1 MDRKNVIPKQKDDTA
16 SSSRKRRA
24 ATVEKVSKRKKIE
37 ESVSESD
44 SKLKEISDYVDSSE
58 DVAKR
63 SVSGDSKECEG
74 SESNSDD
81 GDNDSLSVPYL
92 SRCIS
97 VERYDLRTII
107 DEVESFP
114 SKISVKSRMTAYRE
128 FKQILVDQELKKRFK
143 RSCFGHLRN
152 LPEHLKFNGQLN
164 STKVVDIKL
173 IRIVDS
179 LNFFEKYPWGKEIFQ
194 LTMDY
199 LKKKSDLK
207 KQKKVFDEKQKT
219 SYALFGFPWAFMIWI
234 YEAFP
239 HLGEFAGKSMDEP
252 LPIPRILRWHT
263 SKRDKI
269 IEGDPF
275 KYKGKVT
282 ENVHPYIIPTVCET
296 KMDYMIMFESYTDEI
311 KNNVLDGLKKELER
325 VTVLTS
331 NEDSDDDEDLGGNPV
346 GVRVGDD
353 DSLSTSKDAAG
364 TSSLGGLHKCMA
376 ALEEAVLDIAAYIK
390 EKRMKKKEN
399 DERQHGRVHDETTA
413 EAEEKTTVVGE
424 VRKEGEEE
432 KKTEEETAD
441 AHAEKEGEEGEN
453 EEAAAI
459 VEKKEVEA
467 VQTDVVM
474 SIVDEINSNTCVDEE
489 LRERD
494 I

>member
-16 SSSRKRRA
+16 GSSRKRRA
-24 ATVEKVSKRKKIE
+24 VAVEKVSKRKKIE

-63 SVSGDSKECEG
+63 S
-74 SESNSDD
+74 
-81 GDNDSLSVPYL
+81 
-92 SRCIS
+92 
-97 VERYDLRTII
+97 
-107 DEVESFP
+107 
-114 SKISVKSRMTAYRE
+114 
-128 FKQILVDQELKKRFK
+128 
-143 RSCFGHLRN
+143 
-152 LPEHLKFNGQLN
+152 
-164 STKVVDIKL
+164 
-173 IRIVDS
+173 
-179 LNFFEKYPWGKEIFQ
+179 
-194 LTMDY
+194 
-199 LKKKSDLK
+199 
-207 KQKKVFDEKQKT
+207 KVFDEKQKT
-219 SYALFGFPWAFMIWI
+219 SYALFGFSWAFMIWI

-282 ENVHPYIIPTVCET
+282 ENVHPYIIPTICET
-296 KMDYMIMFESYTDEI
+296 NMDFMITFESYTDEM

-353 DSLSTSKDAAG
+353 DSPSTSKDAAG
-364 TSSLGGLHKCMA
+364 TSSLGDFHKCMA

-399 DERQHGRVHDETTA
+399 DKRQHGRAEEETTI
-413 EAEEKTTVVGE
+413 VGE
-424 VRKEGEEE
+424 VRKEGGEE
-432 KKTEEETAD
+432 KETEEEAAD
-441 AHAEKEGEEGEN
+441 AHAEKEGEECEN

-467 VQTDVVM
+467 VLTD
-474 SIVDEINSNTCVDEE
+474 E